1 MENKIR
7 RLITT
12 VLLSIFLVLSSAAQK
27 KELLTDPGAIEMRVV
42 DDLNAH
48 QQTEDWAK
56 WLEDNPV
63 QGMFAFDITIWNK
76 GEVVSIRALGRSDG
90 ASVEDQNA
98 LKNYVKQFK
107 FNFKVPKGKRY
118 KATYNFMIE

>member
-1 MENKIR
+1 MENQVR
-7 RLITT
+7 RLITAG
-12 VLLSIFLVLSSAAQK
+12 VLALFIVLSSSAQK
-27 KELLTDPGAIEMRVV
+27 KELLTDPATIEMRVV
-42 DDLNAH
+42 EDLNAH
-48 QQTEDWAK
+48 QQSEDWAK
-56 WLEDNPV
+56 WHEKNPV

-90 ASVEDQNA
+90 ATVEDQNT

-118 KATYNFMIE
+118 KVTYNFTIE